1 MPEASNWLVETIRRE
16 HVRDCFD
23 CGIVELNE
31 FLKKFA
37 RQSED
42 LAIARTFVARRPKDL
57 LVRGYYTLRT
67 GQVEVSNIPP
77 EDTKRFP
84 RYPVPVIHLARLAVD
99 KTVQGERL
107 GETLLMDALEKAL
120 AVSRS
125 VAAYAVEVVSI
136 DDSARRFY
144 LKYGFKELIDDQ
156 LHLYLPMRIVTKLFD
171 ERA

>member
-1 MPEASNWLVETIRRE
+1 MPEAYNWIVEPIRRE
-16 HVRDCFD
+16 HIRDSFD
-23 CGIVELNE
+23 CGIAELNE

-37 RQSED
+37 RQNED
-42 LAIARTFVARRPKDL
+42 FAIARTFVAIRPKDL
-57 LVRGYYTLRT
+57 MVRGYYTLRT
-67 GQVEVSNIPP
+67 GQVEINNIPP

-125 VAAYAVEVVSI
+125 VAAYAVEVISI
-136 DDSARRFY
+136 NGTARSFY

-156 LHLYLPMRIVTKLFD
+156 LHLYLPLRIIAQLFN
-171 ERA
+171 E